1 VIDLCRN
8 EPLTLW
14 GLFSFFTCELG
25 LPLKAESPTNVRSV
39 GLTHRR
45 ISVVGSNHKG
55 QLLKR
60 YEIKMETVCQAS
72 VNKMSKTCTIQPF

>member
-55 QLLKR
+55 QTNFLARRGNELEKR
-60 YEIKMETVCQAS
+60 LNDLFY
-72 VNKMSKTCTIQPF
+72 